1 LRAILSH
8 SNELRVDTRF
18 AACLPF
24 GRHGWLH
31 DCADEICQPLEM
43 GKRLVSVLLRCPVSR
58 AGADHDDKVP
68 ECRER
73 LRKPELFEPGN
84 GGLPRVR
91 LGNRLRTRGHRI
103 RHARRWSRDDTEFGS
118 NYCVWI
124 AASVRSPISRAAPKP
139 PAIALYVA
147 ILLVVIGLAL
157 SARAGTVR
165 ERAQNTAK
173 NVAVADLATFARGN
187 LRKGLVIC
195 IAAGLFSSMYN
206 LALSFGQG
214 IRLAALSAGAR
225 PADAVNAL
233 WLPVEIAAF
242 SANFG
247 YCGYLL
253 SKNSTWAL
261 YVAPRSFGHWMLA
274 VLMGLLWVSSI
285 SVYGLGA
292 AHLGTMGPILGFPV
306 NMAMTIIA
314 ANVAGIITGEWA
326 GSPRRALL
334 FLRSGALVLI
344 AAMVVIGVWQ
354 ANSR

>member
-1 LRAILSH
+1 MNFESIQGLLLVCLSGVMAGFMIVPMKYASRWKWENVWLAFCFVALFLAPVLTMMIRFPSVVNVYGNLNS
-8 SNELRVDTRF
+8 SNLVTVVCLGF
-18 AACLPF
+18 GWGIGCALAGIGYAMLGVGLGMTLNLGLTTAFGSLLPF
-24 GRHGWLH
+24 VVLFP
-31 DCADEICQPLEM
+31 D
-43 GKRLVSVLLRCPVSR
+43 RLL
-58 AGADHDDKVP
+58 
-68 ECRER
+68 
-73 LRKPELFEPGN
+73 
-84 GGLPRVR
+84 
-91 LGNRLRTRGHRI
+91 
-103 RHARRWSRDDTEFGS
+103 
-118 NYCVWI
+118 
-124 AASVRSPISRAAPKP
+124 SPS
-139 PAIALYVA
+139 AIALYAA

-165 ERAQNTAK
+165 ESAQNTAK

-187 LRKGLVIC
+187 LHKGLVIC
-195 IAAGLFSSMYN
+195 IAAGMFSSMYN

-242 SANFG
+242 AANLG

-274 VLMGLLWVSSI
+274 VLMGLLWVTSI

-306 NMAMTIIA
+306 NMAMTIVA
-314 ANVAGIITGEWA
+314 ANVAGVITGEWA

-334 FLRSGALVLI
+334 FLRSGALMLI